1 MEENNNELL
10 AEFTELIETIG
21 TEVSSKISAQ
31 VSTEVASHLLTETIF
46 PSLQKLQKEIV
57 GELSS

>member
-31 VSTEVASHLLTETIF
+31 VSTEVASHLMTETIF
-46 PSLQKLQKEIV
+46 P